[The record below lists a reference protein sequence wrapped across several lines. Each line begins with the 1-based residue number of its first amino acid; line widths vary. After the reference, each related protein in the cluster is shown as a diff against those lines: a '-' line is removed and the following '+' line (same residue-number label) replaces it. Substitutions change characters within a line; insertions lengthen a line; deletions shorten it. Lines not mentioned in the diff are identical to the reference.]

1 MKYKK
6 IYRVVFILRKIN
18 DIDHLS
24 PLICKFYD
32 NGHHVRLITL
42 GVVKIDN
49 YLTKYIF
56 SKTGLLIETPIL
68 DGVNKF
74 SKYLIV
80 TFEKIKL
87 FSRSNNFYFFL
98 KYFEFLYFYL
108 RRYILRREDAK
119 NNVCDSVFDCNN
131 TDLIITDKTNI
142 FENSVYRNVAKYSSI
157 NNIPIIRI
165 GHGFNTIVISDKS
178 MDNNTILVPDLK
190 NEVFDIYHSM
200 IEIYRD
206 SYDIRS
212 NESSGIRIHEMSK
225 EEVNTFLLGSMRYS
239 KNWVN
244 EYKEIQKFDRI
255 PYPKVDLKKNTILVL
270 MSATH
275 HIYTDKIAD
284 LLNAISDRFDINI
297 IYKPHTR
304 HGEVSNKIKK
314 LLNKKVEI
322 IYSYK
327 CTTALIDVS
336 DVVLLCGITS
346 VGIHSI
352 VDLKPIIFAEY
363 TSKYQSYYS
372 KYMNT
377 HTFMSKDKV
386 LNNIEIILNN
396 KTDYAKNTTAI
407 ESIKEII
414 NPNNSNNII
423 QEYYDLVS
431 SIIDDSS
438 VK

>member
-244 EYKEIQKFDRI
+244 EYKEIQKFDTTKELEI
-255 PYPKVDLKKNTILVL
+255 DLNKKTILIVISPTKYL
-270 MSATH
+270 
-275 HIYTDKIAD
+275 YVDKVAN
-284 LLNAISDRFDINI
+284 LLNSIAENFDLNI
-297 IYKPHTR
+297 VYKPHTR
-304 HGEVSNKIKK
+304 KEAIDMRIKGM
-314 LLNKKVEI
+314 LSRDVKVT
-322 IYSYK
+322 YTYK
-327 CTTALIDVS
+327 CTPGLIEVS
-336 DVVLLCGITS
+336 DLVLLCGIS
-346 VGIHSI
+346 SIGMHSI
-352 VDLKPIIFAEY
+352 VASKPIIFTEYVCKYTTYYSRYLEKY
-363 TSKYQSYYS
+363 TSISDSDTLTKIENIFNGSMCFNKNAYS
-372 KYMNT
+372 
-377 HTFMSKDKV
+377 DR
-386 LNNIEIILNN
+386 I
-396 KTDYAKNTTAI
+396 
-407 ESIKEII
+407 IKEMT
-414 NPNNSNNII
+414 NPNNSDDVI
-423 QEYYDLVS
+423 QDFYSLSCKIADGLY
-431 SIIDDSS
+431 
-438 VK
+438 